1 MTSETRGRWMLVAGL
16 IGVLVFLGVCGV
28 LLKGVRADRAAI
40 EARVGWLMGLQ
51 APESPPELARA
62 VATGRAVETCADCLP
77 ATREAAASWL
87 RAVEASPTRDA
98 PPSPAAVAGALRT
111 ENAAISAHLGAA
123 WNTVEIL
130 LVCAVAFAVGFFALL
145 RVALS
150 RGHARQAA
158 YDALAAETRTRE
170 QAQRVLESEQA
181 FSNSFFEF
189 TPLGIQV
196 FDAEGRSLRMNGEMA
211 RMLGLPSREVGVGV
225 FNILTDPAAV
235 KGGYAQRAAPAFR
248 GEVVEYRSQI
258 ARPEDT
264 APFWPVTAGTRV
276 FDELYFPV
284 RDATGRVVSAVAVF
298 RDDTEGQA
306 ARQRLGLSERLAAV
320 GTLAAGVA
328 HEINN
333 PMTYVAANIAWLL
346 REMEAE
352 GDALPEHTRGAVLES
367 LREAHDGVARV
378 RAIVRDLGT
387 FSRASPGVTT
397 TVRLSDAVEPVLRM
411 LAHETRHR
419 ATVINRV
426 PDTLSVHADPLTL
439 GQVVLNLVQNAAH
452 AIEPG
457 QPSAQHIELTAT
469 ALDDGRVR
477 LSVADSGRG
486 IPHEIADRV
495 FDPFFTTKPVGQ
507 GMGLGLSVSRG
518 IVNALGGQLSFASRP
533 GGGTCFHVDLPVA
546 RPQSPDVVP
555 PTPTPAPRRTR
566 LLIVDDE
573 PMLTTSLRRLLGRR
587 HEVVGADSGT
597 AALALVAQ
605 DRAWDA
611 VLLDVMM
618 PEMDGRAVLAAL
630 AEQAPELVSRV
641 ILMSGGTFSADSE
654 AFWRSFSGPQL
665 SKPFETDTLER
676 ALAAVAGQDATQAT

>member
-16 IGVLVFLGVCGV
+16 IGVLVFLGVCGTV
-28 LLKGVRADRAAI
+28 LKGVRDDRAAI

-51 APESPPELARA
+51 TTESPADATRAVAAARA
-62 VATGRAVETCADCLP
+62 VSACADCLP
-77 ATREAAASWL
+77 ATREAAAGWL
-87 RAVEASPTRDA
+87 RVADA
-98 PPSPAAVAGALRT
+98 NVALGDPPSPAAVAGALRA
-111 ENAAISAHLGAA
+111 ENAAISAQLGAA
-123 WNTVEIL
+123 WNVVELL
-130 LVCAVAFAVGFFALL
+130 LVCAVAFALGFFALL
-145 RVALS
+145 RVALN
-150 RGHARQAA
+150 RGRARQAA

-189 TPLGIQV
+189 TPLGIQI
-196 FDAEGRSLRMNGEMA
+196 FDADGLSLRMNGEMA
-211 RMLGLPSREVGVGV
+211 RMLGLPSRDVGVGV

-235 KGGYAQRAAPAFR
+235 KGGYATRAAPAFR
-248 GEVVEYRSQI
+248 GEVVEYRGQI

-264 APFWPVTAGTRV
+264 APFWPVTAGVRV

-284 RDATGRVVSAVAVF
+284 RDTAGRVVSAVAVF

-306 ARQRLGLSERLAAV
+306 ARQRLGLSERMAAV

-346 REMEAE
+346 RELETE
-352 GDALPEHTRGAVLES
+352 GEALPDQTRAAVLES

-387 FSRASPGVTT
+387 FSRASPGVTA

-457 QPSAQHIELTAT
+457 QPSAEHIELTA
-469 ALDDGRVR
+469 APLDDGRVR

-486 IPHEIADRV
+486 IPLEIAARV

-518 IVNALGGQLSFASRP
+518 IVNALGGQLTFARRP

-546 RPQSPDVVP
+546 RPQQALSVP

-587 HEVVGADSGT
+587 HEVVGAGSG
-597 AALALVAQ
+597 AEALAMVAQ

-611 VLLDVMM
+611 ILLDVMM
-618 PEMDGRAVLAAL
+618 PEMDGRAVLEAL
-630 AEQAPELVSRV
+630 ETQAPELAPRV

-654 AFWRSFSGPQL
+654 AFWRSFKGPQL
-665 SKPFETDTLER
+665 NKPFETDTLEH
-676 ALAAVAGQDATQAT
+676 ALAQVAEPGPSQST

>member
-16 IGVLVFLGVCGV
+16 IGVLSFFGVCSAVLDGV
-28 LLKGVRADRAAI
+28 HEDRAAV
-40 EARVGWLMGLQ
+40 ETRVGWLMGLQ
-51 APESPPELARA
+51 GIGTAPDAARALKTARA
-62 VATGRAVETCADCLP
+62 VAECADCLP
-77 ATREAAASWL
+77 ATREAAADWVRTLEAATPGSPPPPSAVAAAL
-87 RAVEASPTRDA
+87 RA
-98 PPSPAAVAGALRT
+98 
-111 ENAAISAHLGAA
+111 ENAAISTKLGAA
-123 WNTVEIL
+123 WSTVEVL
-130 LVCAVAFAVGFFALL
+130 LICAGAFALGFFALL
-145 RVALS
+145 RVALN
-150 RGHARQAA
+150 RGRAQQAA
-158 YDALAAETRTRE
+158 YEALAAETRTRE
-170 QAQRVLESEQA
+170 TAQRVLESEQA

-189 TPLGIQV
+189 APLGIQV
-196 FDAEGRSLRMNGEMA
+196 FDAEGRSQRMNGEMA
-211 RMLGLPSREVGVGV
+211 RMLGLPSRDVGVGV
-225 FNILTDPAAV
+225 FNLLTDPAAV
-235 KGGYAQRAAPAFR
+235 KGGYAARAAPAFR
-248 GEVVEYRSQI
+248 GEVVEYRGQI

-264 APFWPVTAGTRV
+264 APYWPVTAGIRV

-284 RDATGRVVSAVAVF
+284 RDAQGRVVSAVAVF
-298 RDDTEGQA
+298 RDETEGQA
-306 ARQRLGLSERLAAV
+306 ARQRLALSERLAAV

-346 REMEAE
+346 RELETE
-352 GDALPEHTRGAVLES
+352 GDALPEQIRGAVVES

-387 FSRASPGVTT
+387 FSRASPGVTA

-419 ATVINRV
+419 ATVVNRV
-426 PDTLSVHADPLTL
+426 PDTISVHADPLTL

-452 AIEPG
+452 AIAPG
-457 QPSAQHIELTAT
+457 QPSAETIELTAT
-469 ALDDGRVR
+469 HLEDDRVR

-486 IPHEIADRV
+486 ISPEIEDRI

-518 IVNALGGQLSFASRP
+518 IVSALGGQLTFARRP
-533 GGGTCFHVDLPVA
+533 GGGTCFHVDLPSA
-546 RPQSPDVVP
+546 RPEPGVAP
-555 PTPTPAPRRTR
+555 LPTPTPAPHRTR

-587 HEVVGADSGT
+587 HEVVGAESGT
-597 AALALVAQ
+597 AALALVAR
-605 DRAWDA
+605 DRQWDA
-611 VLLDVMM
+611 ILLDVMM

-630 AEQAPELVSRV
+630 EEQAPELVSRV

-654 AFWRSFSGPQL
+654 AFWRSFTGPQL

-676 ALAAVAGQDATQAT
+676 ALAAVSAPGRSQVT